1 MAKPFIKKL
10 SKKGAAIRYQME
22 RGLSNAQISKSLG
35 IPESTIRYYRK
46 RPIIKEIKRASKL
59 PQKYID
65 MIYEMASNKTTREM
79 PGGLI
84 AIKINNKLKKD
95 GALNKNGKFL
105 SITKSQVNRILR
117 EKYGKPLKI
126 RKVFYLNK
134 EAKKKRLE
142 FCQNIIQKGLE
153 GKNIFFTDETK
164 MDTAPNTKGESIR
177 MSSQIKNKLKKGDED
192 GYKKINRETK
202 KYESST
208 IIAGGVS
215 YYGLSDLILLNGTMR
230 DFAYAQALEF
240 YKENYE
246 NFKKLNENLYFEQ
259 DGASCHT
266 SKKIKSL
273 LENMFGDKLI
283 QNAPHSPDIAYPI
296 ETLWAEL
303 KKRVKSRNPKNAE
316 ELKERTIEEWNN
328 IPKDYIKKLFNNF
341 IRRCKKIIELKGGR
355 LEPEH
360 LREIRKEEMEE
371 EKDRNMVE
379 CEKMDL
385 EEPKQKLKL
394 KLVYSKPELIK
405 KANKEISLLRKK
417 IKAKKK
423 ELRKVKKEH
432 NKAKKY
438 SEKKG
443 IIIEKMNDTLK
454 SKNIKNI
461 ELENYKFRVG
471 WIKNYISKNIGEYFK
486 YFKKECERQ
495 ENEKTRASTI
505 DGEIEYRLKSK
516 EEKLEIKRDQLFYT
530 LEYKPNKKKRV
541 KKE

>member
-1 MAKPFIKKL
+1 MAKTFFRNL
-10 SKKGAAIRYQME
+10 SKKGAAIKYQME

-46 RPIIKEIKRASKL
+46 RPDVKFIKRTSKL

-65 MIYEMASNKTTREM
+65 KIYQMASNKTTREM

-95 GALNKNGKFL
+95 KIFDKNGKL
-105 SITKSQVNRILR
+105 VTVTKSQVNRILR
-117 EKYGKPLKI
+117 EKYGKPLKV
-126 RKVFYLNK
+126 RKVFYLNEK
-134 EAKKKRLE
+134 AKKKRLE
-142 FCQNIIQKGLE
+142 FCQKIVQMGLE

-177 MSSQIKNKLKKGDED
+177 ISSKIKNRIKKGDEE

-202 KYESST
+202 KYEAS
-208 IIAGGVS
+208 IIVAGGVS
-215 YYGLSDLILLNGTMR
+215 YYGLSDLILLNGTMS
-230 DFAYAQALEF
+230 DFSYAQALEF

-246 NFKKLNENLYFEQ
+246 NFKKQNENLYFEQ

-273 LENMFGDKLI
+273 LKNLFEDKLI

-316 ELKERTIEEWNN
+316 ELKEITIEEWNK
-328 IPKDYIKKLFNNF
+328 IPKEYIKKLFNNF
-341 IRRCKKIIELKGGR
+341 RKRCQKIIELEDGR

-360 LREIRKEEMEE
+360 LREIRNEEKEEESKKETDNYEKVDEE
-371 EKDRNMVE
+371 E
-379 CEKMDL
+379 L
-385 EEPKQKLKL
+385 KQKLKL

-405 KANKEISLLRKK
+405 KAKKEISFLKKK

-423 ELRKVKKEH
+423 ELRKVKKEY
-432 NKAKKY
+432 NKAKKF

-443 IIIEKMNDTLK
+443 IITEKMNDALK
-454 SKNIKNI
+454 SKNIRNI
-461 ELENYKFRVG
+461 ELENYKFKVG
-471 WIKNYISKNIGEYFK
+471 WIKNYISKNISEYFN
-486 YFKKECERQ
+486 YFKKECDRQ
-495 ENEKTRASTI
+495 ESAKTKASTL
-505 DGEIEYRLKSK
+505 DGEIEYILKTK
-516 EEKLEIKRDQLFYT
+516 EEKLEIKRNQEFYT
-530 LEYKPNKKKRV
+530 LEYHSLKKN
-541 KKE
+541 